1 MSKSNVTATPR
12 PIDAPPS
19 YTNTGAATIPLPS
32 RPRPPP
38 LQTPTL
44 EFLRTRHV
52 ILASASPRRRQ
63 LLAQLGV
70 SGANL
75 IVRASGH
82 PEDLPKAGVTPF
94 EYVLATATAK
104 CLVAYEDAVRDS
116 AQRDPELVI
125 AADTVVVS
133 WAGEVLEKPR
143 SEREHIAMLRMLRDA
158 GHGTHAGSADTFK
171 AADGLIGPGMRG
183 ESAAAVGATASTPA
197 ATGVRGTALGTR
209 TGGGWHRVFTA
220 VAAVAPL
227 ASAKAP
233 GYAMET
239 VVEETGVK
247 FADDG
252 ELAAPG
258 YCLAEVADI
267 RVQ

>member
-1 MSKSNVTATPR
+1 
-12 PIDAPPS
+12 
-19 YTNTGAATIPLPS
+19 
-32 RPRPPP
+32 
-38 LQTPTL
+38 
-44 EFLRTRHV
+44 LRTRHV

-104 CLVAYEDAVRDS
+104 CLTAYEDAVRDS

-133 WAGEVLEKPR
+133 WAGEVLEKPH

-158 GHGTHAGSADTFK
+158 GHGTRAGGADTFK

-183 ESAAAVGATASTPA
+183 ESAAAVAATASTPA
-197 ATGVRGTALGTR
+197 ASGVRSAAPGTR

-220 VAAVAPL
+220 VAVVAPL
-227 ASAKAP
+227 TSAKAP
-233 GYAMET
+233 GYTMET

-252 ELAAPG
+252 ELAMCRYGRASRG
-258 YCLAEVADI
+258 
-267 RVQ
+267 